1 MTYLNRRIYPIYIS
15 DKRRMA
21 VHLRSRIPCPI
32 SKIYDS
38 RHIRQIGYNC
48 PYKHQKYNW
57 PSRIKASTTII
68 GDSIP
73 KYIKGCYE
81 IFVQSCPGLTLN
93 RLLYQ
98 IKMGKMA
105 TTNFRLIILH
115 CGTNDVHSKT
125 DEEILDLIS
134 ETIIAIRQK
143 NFVCKIAVSAII
155 QRLCDDEGPR
165 LQS

>member
-1 MTYLNRRIYPIYIS
+1 MYPIYIS
-15 DKRRMA
+15 DKRKMA

-98 IKMGKMA
+98 MGKMA

-125 DEEILDLIS
+125 DEEILNLIS

-165 LQS
+165 F